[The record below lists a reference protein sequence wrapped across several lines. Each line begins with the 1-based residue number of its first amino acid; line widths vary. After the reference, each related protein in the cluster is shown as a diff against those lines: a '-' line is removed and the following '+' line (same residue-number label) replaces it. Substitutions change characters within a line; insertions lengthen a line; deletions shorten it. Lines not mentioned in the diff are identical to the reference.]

1 MEKNLYLHLDELSVA
16 NSKNIT
22 ESSSRSISLSRLCNG
37 KECLCCVSVTVSFL
51 LVLLYANKFISRPEY
66 SDFLH
71 LLSKELVLYYL
82 SSYSG
87 DSDSTSPD
95 TSEIRI
101 GSTSA
106 AQEPSGGSSTGII
119 VAVVIII
126 IIIIVI
132 IIAVVVIVILVL
144 RSKQKKDFYANLPN
158 SKGGGD
164 TLVKMGDVET
174 SGKFTKSGMNDELNN
189 IDHKGGRFG
198 GETGMDTSKLR
209 YDKTGETYSVVN
221 DAGRSY
227 SAVDA
232 GESDQLYN
240 RLRANEKKQQNLA
253 DQTYSVLQREEEL
266 TVSQPGSVTEAV
278 YSDADSNHERR
289 HTSPSDVYAQVDKSK
304 GKPKKPKPYKKQ
316 EVLEEYAM
324 IGTTGAP
331 EIPNKSISLLK
342 DLNSKPTNPLPS
354 KLSALSNLAI
364 PSDSLSVNPLY
375 DSAGGTYEEGIM
387 DNVYAEPGAAI
398 IQEPNPGG
406 NIYEAIYSE
415 SLNPSSFLREV
426 SPDESQYSDELCP
439 YSSIYSVPLVN
450 TDEKPLEVTAKNIQ
464 KIKILGSGNF
474 GEVLLAKTVGLSCR
488 DLRIS
493 QSTDTNVMV
502 QVAVK
507 MLKTDASAN
516 TKKDFEKEYQFMS
529 RLNDPNVIRL
539 LGVCVTGTSFIM
551 MEYMENGDLNQFL
564 KKYETVVDRNASRNV
579 DITRSTLV
587 YICTQIASAMKY
599 LASKNF
605 VHRDL
610 ATRNC
615 LVGENFHVKISDF
628 GMSRSLY
635 ESHYYIIHG
644 HAILPIR
651 WMATECFY
659 GKFSAKTDVWA
670 FGATMW
676 EVFVLSKYEPYF
688 EFEDRQL
695 VEDACKGPNRT
706 LLSRPQE
713 CPVNVYQIMTRCW
726 VHDPS
731 QRATFEELYEMLSSI
746 KQL

>member
-1 MEKNLYLHLDELSVA
+1 MYVSSYPGVSASDTTSSSSTPSTTDSV
-16 NSKNIT
+16 KT
-22 ESSSRSISLSRLCNG
+22 TDMTQESSTTSNG
-37 KECLCCVSVTVSFL
+37 VGVQ
-51 LVLLYANKFISRPEY
+51 
-66 SDFLH
+66 
-71 LLSKELVLYYL
+71 
-82 SSYSG
+82 
-87 DSDSTSPD
+87 STD
-95 TSEIRI
+95 T
-101 GSTSA
+101 T
-106 AQEPSGGSSTGII
+106 QEQSGGSSTGII
-119 VAVVIII
+119 VAVVVVIF
-126 IIIIVI
+126 IIIVI
-132 IIAVVVIVILVL
+132 IIAVIFIIIL
-144 RSKQKKDFYANLPN
+144 RSKQKKKKDFYASVPN
-158 SKGGGD
+158 SKGGGN
-164 TLVKMGDVET
+164 TLVKMGDVEM
-174 SGKFTKSGMNDELNN
+174 GKVTEPDEVVNN
-189 IDHKGGRFG
+189 IDHKGGEFG
-198 GETGMDTSKLR
+198 GETGMDASKSR
-209 YDKTGETYSVVN
+209 YDKTGETYSTVN
-221 DAGRSY
+221 DAGRTY
-227 SAVDA
+227 SAVGA

-253 DQTYSVLQREEEL
+253 DQTYSKLHGEEEL
-266 TVSQPGSVTEAV
+266 AFYSTASQPGSVTEAANPV
-278 YSDADSNHERR
+278 YSEPDSNHEQR
-289 HTSPSDVYAQVDKSK
+289 HTSTSDVYAQVN
-304 GKPKKPKPYKKQ
+304 KPKEKPKEPKPNKKQ
-316 EVLEEYAM
+316 EVLEEYAV

-331 EIPNKSISLLK
+331 EIPNKSESLLK
-342 DLNSKPTNPLPS
+342 DLDSKQSSDVHSNTTKPSPS
-354 KLSALSNLAI
+354 KVSALSNI
-364 PSDSLSVNPLY
+364 PSDSLSVKEE
-375 DSAGGTYEEGIM
+375 SKHEEGIM
-387 DNVYAEPGAAI
+387 DNVYAEVGATSNK
-398 IQEPNPGG
+398 EPNPRD

-415 SLNPSSFLREV
+415 SLNPSSFLGEV

-450 TDEKPLEVTAKNIQ
+450 TDEKLLEVTAKNIQ

-474 GEVLLAKTVGLSCR
+474 GEVLLAKTVGLSCQ

-493 QSTDTNVMV
+493 QSTDINVMV

-507 MLKTDASAN
+507 MLKPDASAN
-516 TKKDFEKEYQFMS
+516 TKKDFEKEYRFMS

-539 LGVCVTGTSFIM
+539 LGICVTGTSFIM

-564 KKYETVVDRNASRNV
+564 KKFETVVDGNASSNV
-579 DITRSTLV
+579 YITRSTLV
-587 YICTQIASAMKY
+587 YICTQISSAMKY

-635 ESHYYIIHG
+635 ESHYYIISG

-676 EVFVLSKYEPYF
+676 EVFVLSKYQPYYKMQDM
-688 EFEDRQL
+688 EL

-706 LLSRPQE
+706 LLSRPRE

-726 VHDPS
+726 AHEPS

-746 KQL
+746 E

>member
-1 MEKNLYLHLDELSVA
+1 MYVSSYPGVSV
-16 NSKNIT
+16 SISSDT
-22 ESSSRSISLSRLCNG
+22 TSSSFTSLTTSNG
-37 KECLCCVSVTVSFL
+37 LGT
-51 LVLLYANKFISRPEY
+51 
-66 SDFLH
+66 
-71 LLSKELVLYYL
+71 
-82 SSYSG
+82 
-87 DSDSTSPD
+87 D
-95 TSEIRI
+95 T
-101 GSTSA
+101 T
-106 AQEPSGGSSTGII
+106 QEQSGGSSTGII
-119 VAVVIII
+119 VAVVVVIF
-126 IIIIVI
+126 IIIVI
-132 IIAVVVIVILVL
+132 IIAVIFIIIL
-144 RSKQKKDFYANLPN
+144 RSKQKKKKDFYASVPN
-158 SKGGGD
+158 SKGGGN
-164 TLVKMGDVET
+164 TLVKMGDVEM
-174 SGKFTKSGMNDELNN
+174 GKVTEPDEVVNN
-189 IDHKGGRFG
+189 IDHKGGEFG
-198 GETGMDTSKLR
+198 GETGMDASKSR
-209 YDKTGETYSVVN
+209 YDKTGETYSTVN
-221 DAGRSY
+221 DAGRTY
-227 SAVDA
+227 SAVGA

-253 DQTYSVLQREEEL
+253 DQTYSKLHGEEEL
-266 TVSQPGSVTEAV
+266 AFYSTASQPGSVTEAANPL
-278 YSDADSNHERR
+278 YSDPDSNHEQR
-289 HTSPSDVYAQVDKSK
+289 HTSTSDVYAQVN
-304 GKPKKPKPYKKQ
+304 KPKEKPKEPKPNKKQ
-316 EVLEEYAM
+316 VLEEYAV

-331 EIPNKSISLLK
+331 EIPNKSESLLK
-342 DLNSKPTNPLPS
+342 DLDSKQSSDVYSNPTKPSPS
-354 KLSALSNLAI
+354 KLSALTNI
-364 PSDSLSVNPLY
+364 PSDSLSVKEE
-375 DSAGGTYEEGIM
+375 SKHEEGIM
-387 DNVYAEPGAAI
+387 DNVYAEVGAASNK
-398 IQEPNPGG
+398 EPNPRD

-415 SLNPSSFLREV
+415 SLNPSSFLGEV

-439 YSSIYSVPLVN
+439 YSSIYSVPFVN
-450 TDEKPLEVTAKNIQ
+450 TDEKTLEVTAKNIQ

-474 GEVLLAKTVGLSCR
+474 GEVLLAKTVGLSCQN
-488 DLRIS
+488 LRIS

-507 MLKTDASAN
+507 MLKADASAN
-516 TKKDFEKEYQFMS
+516 TKKDFEKEYRFMS

-539 LGVCVTGTSFIM
+539 LGICVTGTSFIM

-564 KKYETVVDRNASRNV
+564 KKFETVVDGNASSNV

-635 ESHYYIIHG
+635 ESHYYIIRG

-676 EVFVLSKYEPYF
+676 EVFVLSKYEPYY

-713 CPVNVYQIMTRCW
+713 CPVNVYQIMTQCW

-731 QRATFEELYEMLSSI
+731 QRATFEELYKMLSSI

>member
-1 MEKNLYLHLDELSVA
+1 MYVSSYPGVSV
-16 NSKNIT
+16 SISSDT
-22 ESSSRSISLSRLCNG
+22 TSSSFTSLTTSNG
-37 KECLCCVSVTVSFL
+37 LGT
-51 LVLLYANKFISRPEY
+51 
-66 SDFLH
+66 
-71 LLSKELVLYYL
+71 
-82 SSYSG
+82 
-87 DSDSTSPD
+87 D
-95 TSEIRI
+95 T
-101 GSTSA
+101 T
-106 AQEPSGGSSTGII
+106 QEQSGGSSTGII
-119 VAVVIII
+119 VAVVVVIFT
-126 IIIIVI
+126 IIVI
-132 IIAVVVIVILVL
+132 IIAVIFIIIL
-144 RSKQKKDFYANLPN
+144 RSKQKKKKDFYASVPN
-158 SKGGGD
+158 SKGGGN
-164 TLVKMGDVET
+164 TLVKMGDVEM
-174 SGKFTKSGMNDELNN
+174 GKVTEPDEVVNN
-189 IDHKGGRFG
+189 IDHKGGEFG
-198 GETGMDTSKLR
+198 GETGMDASKSR
-209 YDKTGETYSVVN
+209 YDKTGETYSTVD
-221 DAGRSY
+221 DAGRTY
-227 SAVDA
+227 SAVGA

-240 RLRANEKKQQNLA
+240 RLRANEKKQQNIA
-253 DQTYSVLQREEEL
+253 DQTYSKLHNEEEL
-266 TVSQPGSVTEAV
+266 AFYSTASQPGQVTEAANLV
-278 YSDADSNHERR
+278 YSEPDSNHEQR
-289 HTSPSDVYAQVDKSK
+289 HTSTSDVYAQIN
-304 GKPKKPKPYKKQ
+304 KPKEKPKGPKKQ
-316 EVLEEYAM
+316 EVLDEYAV
-324 IGTTGAP
+324 IGITGAP
-331 EIPNKSISLLK
+331 EIPNKSESLLK
-342 DLNSKPTNPLPS
+342 DLDSKQSSDVHSNTTKSSPS
-354 KLSALSNLAI
+354 KLSALSNI
-364 PSDSLSVNPLY
+364 PSNPLSVKEE
-375 DSAGGTYEEGIM
+375 SKHEEGIM
-387 DNVYAEPGAAI
+387 DNVYAEVGAASNK
-398 IQEPNPGG
+398 ESNPRD

-415 SLNPSSFLREV
+415 SLNPSSFL

-474 GEVLLAKTVGLSCR
+474 GEVLLAKTVGLSCQN
-488 DLRIS
+488 LRIS

-502 QVAVK
+502 QVALK
-507 MLKTDASAN
+507 MLKTDASDN
-516 TKKDFEKEYQFMS
+516 TKKDFEKEYRFMS

-539 LGVCVTGTSFIM
+539 LGICVTGTSFIM

-564 KKYETVVDRNASRNV
+564 KKFETVVDGNASSNV

-635 ESHYYIIHG
+635 ESHYYIIRG

-659 GKFSAKTDVWA
+659 GKFSTKTDVWA

-676 EVFVLSKYEPYF
+676 EVFVLSKYEPYY

-731 QRATFEELYEMLSSI
+731 QRATFEELYKMLSSI

>member
-1 MEKNLYLHLDELSVA
+1 MYVSSYPGV
-16 NSKNIT
+16 
-22 ESSSRSISLSRLCNG
+22 SSSISSDTTSR
-37 KECLCCVSVTVSFL
+37 
-51 LVLLYANKFISRPEY
+51 
-66 SDFLH
+66 
-71 LLSKELVLYYL
+71 
-82 SSYSG
+82 
-87 DSDSTSPD
+87 STSST
-95 TSEIRI
+95 TSNGLDG
-101 GSTSA
+101 GSK
-106 AQEPSGGSSTGII
+106 QSGGSSTGII
-119 VAVVIII
+119 VAVVIVIF
-126 IIIIVI
+126 IIIVI
-132 IIAVVVIVILVL
+132 IIAVIFIIIL
-144 RSKQKKDFYANLPN
+144 RSKQKKKKDFYASVPN
-158 SKGGGD
+158 SKGGGN
-164 TLVKMGDVET
+164 TLGDVEM
-174 SGKFTKSGMNDELNN
+174 SGKVTEPDGEYDVVNN
-189 IDHKGGRFG
+189 IDHKGGEFG
-198 GETGMDTSKLR
+198 SETGMNVSKSR
-209 YDKTGETYSVVN
+209 YDKTGETYSTVD
-221 DAGRSY
+221 DAGRTY
-227 SAVDA
+227 SAVGA

-240 RLRANEKKQQNLA
+240 RLRANEKKQQNIA
-253 DQTYSVLQREEEL
+253 DQTYSKLHSEEEL
-266 TVSQPGSVTEAV
+266 AFYSTASEPGSVTEAANPV
-278 YSDADSNHERR
+278 YSDPDSNHEQR
-289 HTSPSDVYAQVDKSK
+289 HTSTSDVYAQVN
-304 GKPKKPKPYKKQ
+304 KPKEKPKRPKPNKKQ
-316 EVLEEYAM
+316 EVLEEYTV
-324 IGTTGAP
+324 INTTGAP
-331 EIPNKSISLLK
+331 EIPNKSESLLK
-342 DLNSKPTNPLPS
+342 DLDSKQSSDVYSNTTKPLPS
-354 KLSALSNLAI
+354 KLSALSNI
-364 PSDSLSVNPLY
+364 PSDSLSVKEE
-375 DSAGGTYEEGIM
+375 SKHEEGII
-387 DNVYAEPGAAI
+387 DNVYAEVGAASNK
-398 IQEPNPGG
+398 EPNPRD

-415 SLNPSSFLREV
+415 SLNPSSFLGEV
-426 SPDESQYSDELCP
+426 SPNEYSDELCP

-450 TDEKPLEVTAKNIQ
+450 TDEKPLEVTVKNIQ
-464 KIKILGSGNF
+464 KVKILGSGNF

-507 MLKTDASAN
+507 MLKSDASDN
-516 TKKDFEKEYQFMS
+516 TKKDFEKEYRFMS
-529 RLNDPNVIRL
+529 RLNDPNVIHL
-539 LGVCVTGTSFIM
+539 LGICITGTSFIM

-564 KKYETVVDRNASRNV
+564 KKFETVVDGNVSSNV

-635 ESHYYIIHG
+635 EAHYYIISG

-676 EVFVLSKYEPYF
+676 EVFVLSKYEPYY

-706 LLSRPQE
+706 LLSHPHE

>member
-1 MEKNLYLHLDELSVA
+1 MV
-16 NSKNIT
+16 
-22 ESSSRSISLSRLCNG
+22 
-37 KECLCCVSVTVSFL
+37 
-51 LVLLYANKFISRPEY
+51 
-66 SDFLH
+66 
-71 LLSKELVLYYL
+71 
-82 SSYSG
+82 
-87 DSDSTSPD
+87 
-95 TSEIRI
+95 
-101 GSTSA
+101 
-106 AQEPSGGSSTGII
+106 
-119 VAVVIII
+119 II

-144 RSKQKKDFYANLPN
+144 RSKQKKKDFNGNLPN
-158 SKGGGD
+158 SKGGDD
-164 TLVKMGDVET
+164 TLVKMGDVEM
-174 SGKFTKSGMNDELNN
+174 SGKFTKPGMNDD
-189 IDHKGGRFG
+189 IYHKGGEFG
-198 GETGMDTSKLR
+198 GEIGMGASKSR
-209 YDKTGETYSVVN
+209 YDKTGETYSAVN

-227 SAVDA
+227 SAVGA

-240 RLRANEKKQQNLA
+240 QLRANEKKQQNLA

-266 TVSQPGSVTEAV
+266 TASQPGSVIEAAIPV
-278 YSDADSNHERR
+278 YSDADSNHEWR
-289 HTSPSDVYAQVDKSK
+289 HTSPSDVYTQVDKSK
-304 GKPKKPKPYKKQ
+304 GKPKKPKPIKKQ

-331 EIPNKSISLLK
+331 EIPNKSRSLLK
-342 DLNSKPTNPLPS
+342 DLDSKPPNPSPS

-387 DNVYAEPGAAI
+387 DNVYAEPGAAT

-406 NIYEAIYSE
+406 NIYETIYSE

-426 SPDESQYSDELCP
+426 GPDESQYSDELCP

-450 TDEKPLEVTAKNIQ
+450 TDEKLLEVTARNIQ

-474 GEVLLAKTVGLSCR
+474 GEVLLAKTIGLSCR
-488 DLRIS
+488 DLGIS

-507 MLKTDASAN
+507 MLKANASDN
-516 TKKDFEKEYQFMS
+516 TKKDFEKEYRFMS

-539 LGVCVTGTSFIM
+539 LGICVTGTSFIM

-564 KKYETVVDRNASRNV
+564 KKFETVVDWSVSSNV

-635 ESHYYIIHG
+635 ESHYYIICG

-676 EVFVLSKYEPYF
+676 EVFVLSKYEPYY
-688 EFEDRQL
+688 EFDDRQL
-695 VEDACKGPNRT
+695 VADACKGPNRT
-706 LLSRPQE
+706 LLSRPRE